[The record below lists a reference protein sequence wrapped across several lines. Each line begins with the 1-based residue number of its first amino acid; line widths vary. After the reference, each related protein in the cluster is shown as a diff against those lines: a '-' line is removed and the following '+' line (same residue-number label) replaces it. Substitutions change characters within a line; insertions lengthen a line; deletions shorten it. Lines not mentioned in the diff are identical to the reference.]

1 MIELK
6 DVRYCRL
13 GTSDLEGTERFATT
27 ILGLEVAER
36 TRSAIYFKSDQRDH
50 TLCYFE
56 GEESDQAAAFELGSS
71 DDLHAAATALE
82 KLGQPVHYGTREE
95 CELRKVREF
104 ISFSDPS
111 GNKLEFVVRPAQ
123 SGRRYHGTRDAGV
136 TGFSHIG
143 LNSTDVARDEAFWTE
158 VCNARVSDRIGDA
171 PLLRLGSV
179 HHAIAL
185 FPWPTPGI
193 QHINH
198 QVQSTDDVQRS
209 HRFLLEHQ
217 VPIVFGPGRHVTSMA
232 QFLYFRGPHGLVF
245 EYSVGVTIINDEPAY
260 RERQLPFDPS
270 GFCGWGAKPQI
281 QQFQN

>member
-13 GTSDLEGTERFATT
+13 GTSDLESAERFATS

-36 TRSAIYFKSDQRDH
+36 TRSSVYFKSDERDH
-50 TLCYFE
+50 TLCYFQ
-56 GEESDQAAAFELGSS
+56 GNESDQAAAFELGSS
-71 DDLHAAATALE
+71 DDLHAAATGLE
-82 KLGQPVHYGTREE
+82 RLGHPVHYGSGEE
-95 CELRKVREF
+95 CELREF

-111 GNKLEFVVRPAQ
+111 GNRLEFVVRPAQ
-123 SGRRYHGTRDAGV
+123 SARRYHGTRDAGV

-143 LNSTDVARDEAFWTE
+143 LNSTDVERDEIFWTN

-171 PLLRLGSV
+171 PLLRLGPV
-179 HHAIAL
+179 HHVIAL

-198 QVQSTDDVQRS
+198 QVASTDDVQRS

-232 QFLYFRGPHGLVF
+232 QFLYFRGPQGLVF

-281 QQFQN
+281 QQF

>member
-13 GTSDLEGTERFATT
+13 GTSDLESAEGFASS

-36 TRSAIYFKSDQRDH
+36 TRSAVYFRSDERDH

-56 GEESDQAAAFELGSS
+56 GAETDQTAAFELGCS
-71 DDLHAAATALE
+71 DDLQAAAAALE
-82 KLGQPVHYGTREE
+82 RLGHPVHYGTAEQ

-104 ISFSDPS
+104 IAFSDPS
-111 GNKLEFVVRPAQ
+111 GNRLEFVVRPAQ
-123 SGRRYHGTRDAGV
+123 GARRYHGSRDAGV

-143 LNSTDVARDEAFWTE
+143 LNSTDVARDEAFWTQ

-179 HHAIAL
+179 HHVIAL
-185 FPWPTPGI
+185 FPWPSPGI

-198 QVQSTDDVQRS
+198 QVGSTDDVQRS
-209 HRFLLEHQ
+209 HRFLLERQ

-232 QFLYFRGPHGLVF
+232 QFLYFRGPQGLVF
-245 EYSVGVTIINDEPAY
+245 EYSVGVTVINDEPAY

>member
-13 GTSDLEGTERFATT
+13 GTPDLESTERFATT

-36 TRSAIYFKSDQRDH
+36 TRSAVYFKSDERDH

-56 GEESDQAAAFELGSS
+56 GEESDQTAAFELGSS
-71 DDLHAAATALE
+71 DALHAAATTLE
-82 KLGQPVHYGTREE
+82 QLGHPVHYGTGEE
-95 CELRKVREF
+95 CDLRKVREF
-104 ISFSDPS
+104 IAFSDPS
-111 GNKLEFVVRPAQ
+111 GNKLELVVRPAQ
-123 SGRRYHGTRDAGV
+123 SACRYHGTRDAGV

-143 LNSTDVARDEAFWTE
+143 LNSTDVVRDEAFWTT

-171 PLLRLGSV
+171 PLLRLGPV
-179 HHAIAL
+179 HHVIAL
-185 FPWPTPGI
+185 FPWTTSGI

-198 QVQSTDDVQRS
+198 QVESTDDVQRS
-209 HRFLLEHQ
+209 HHFLQEHQ

-232 QFLYFRGPHGLVF
+232 QFLYFRGPQGLVF